1 MPGFL
6 APRPYLGVILLLL
19 VTCATY
25 WSGLRGPF
33 VFDDYNNIV
42 NNAAIRLENPSILTL
57 LQASLS
63 GDAGPLKRPLSVASF
78 AMNRAATG
86 LDPFW
91 FKFTN
96 LVIHLFNGF
105 LVFTLCRALL
115 RVNRESGSAT
125 GGASIALFV
134 SAVWL
139 LHPVQL
145 TSVLYVVQR
154 MTSLSATFVFL
165 GLLVYVSAR
174 QSEDPGRRL
183 ALLWIGVPLCTAF
196 AALSKESGIL
206 LIAYAFVIESTM
218 FRSEEVRGWT
228 QGTPAQFF
236 VVFLGVPALAV
247 AGFLLTHPDWLAD
260 AADARGFDAAERM
273 LTEARVLILYL
284 WLLVL
289 PIISNLA
296 LFYDDFVVSHS
307 LWDPPTTLPAVIAV
321 CVALAA
327 AWRVRA
333 RHSFFS
339 LAVLW
344 FLAGH
349 AMESSFVMLELVH
362 PHRNYVA
369 YLGPMLGLTLLGH
382 ALLRRVRTNLAYTV
396 GTSILCALAGTT
408 ALRAHQWSD
417 PVSLAAYE
425 VVHRPNSAR
434 ANYEFAR
441 LLHLAAGGDDKAELI
456 ARANEHLS
464 RAARLAPTDVGALI
478 GQVLIAEGPATANVM
493 RELTRRLALFPLP
506 PNQVGRLDLLVRCQR
521 GGACKTPP
529 EQMQSIFAA
538 GLSHPRLLPGVKA
551 DLLTVLATY
560 YAEQMSDVP
569 AALRVLLEAAALV
582 PNDPAR
588 HLNVA
593 QLLILVPDFA
603 GAEAQLRLA
612 EQEDPIGSTKWRRDL
627 IRAQIEKLQ
636 RRTVEARF
644 EGAGPD
650 TQPNLLH
657 ATAAARLSLP
667 PSLSGSP

>member
-1 MPGFL
+1 MPSSL
-6 APRPYLGVILLLL
+6 AFGPRFGVVLLLL
-19 VTCATY
+19 VTCAAY

-42 NNAAIRLENPSILTL
+42 NNAAIRLENPSILTV

-78 AMNRAATG
+78 ALNRAATG
-86 LDPFW
+86 LDPFG

-96 LVIHLFNGF
+96 LVIHLVNGL
-105 LVFTLCRALL
+105 LVFALCRALL
-115 RVNRESGSAT
+115 CASRESGGAADSAST
-125 GGASIALFV
+125 SLFV

-165 GLLVYVSAR
+165 GLLVYLRAR
-174 QSEDPGRRL
+174 QSQDPGRRL
-183 ALLWIGVPLCTAF
+183 ALLWIGVPLCTAL

-206 LIAYAFVIESTM
+206 LIAYAYVIESTM
-218 FRSEEVRGWT
+218 FRSAGIRGWT

-236 VVFLGVPALAV
+236 VLFLGVPALAV

-260 AADARGFDAAERM
+260 AANARGFDAAERM
-273 LTEARVLILYL
+273 LTQARVLILYL
-284 WLLVL
+284 WLLIL
-289 PIISNLA
+289 PAISNLA

-307 LWDPPTTLPAVIAV
+307 LWDPPTTLPAVVAI

-327 AWRVRA
+327 AWRVRN
-333 RHSFFS
+333 RRPFFS

-369 YLGPMLGLTLLGH
+369 YLGPMLGLTLLGR
-382 ALLRRVRTNLAYTV
+382 ALLRRVRANLTYVV

-408 ALRAHQWSD
+408 ALRAHQWGD

-441 LLHLAAGGDDKAELI
+441 LL
-456 ARANEHLS
+456 
-464 RAARLAPTDVGALI
+464 
-478 GQVLIAEGPATANVM
+478 Q
-493 RELTRRLALFPLP
+493 
-506 PNQVGRLDLLVRCQR
+506 
-521 GGACKTPP
+521 
-529 EQMQSIFAA
+529 
-538 GLSHPRLLPGVKA
+538 
-551 DLLTVLATY
+551 
-560 YAEQMSDVP
+560 
-569 AALRVLLEAAALV
+569 
-582 PNDPAR
+582 
-588 HLNVA
+588 LNRPV
-593 QLLILVPDFA
+593 F
-603 GAEAQLRLA
+603 
-612 EQEDPIGSTKWRRDL
+612 
-627 IRAQIEKLQ
+627 
-636 RRTVEARF
+636 
-644 EGAGPD
+644 
-650 TQPNLLH
+650 
-657 ATAAARLSLP
+657 
-667 PSLSGSP
+667 